1 MRSDSCWKII
11 TVRKVKQTM
20 CNDKELKKKAAE
32 IRLLALEGIYAASS
46 GHPGGSLSI
55 GEILSVLYFDQMNVS
70 VQNPED
76 EDRDRLVLSKGHAAP
91 AYYAALAIKGFFPKE
106 DMCSLRQ
113 LGSHLQGHPS
123 MRKTRGVDM
132 SSGSLGQGLS
142 VANGMAIAGKYHG
155 KTYDVYCICGD
166 GELQEGQ
173 IWEAVMSAA
182 HYKLDNLILF
192 VDHNHLQI
200 DGKLED
206 VMNVT
211 PIGEKFR
218 AFGWNVKEIDGH
230 SVGDIREAILEA
242 RAVKGVPSV
251 IVCRTIKGKG
261 VSYMENQA
269 GWHGAAP
276 DKEQYEQAEK
286 ELGREA
292 LA

>member
-1 MRSDSCWKII
+1 
-11 TVRKVKQTM
+11 M

-32 IRLLALEGIYAASS
+32 IRLLALKGIHAAAS

-55 GEILSVLYFDQMNVS
+55 AEILSVLYFDQMNVS
-70 VQNPED
+70 VRNPED
-76 EDRDRLVLSKGHAAP
+76 ENRDRLVLSKGHAAP

-113 LGSHLQGHPS
+113 VGSHLQGHPS
-123 MRKTRGVDM
+123 MRKTKGVDM

-142 VANGMAIAGKYHG
+142 VASGMAIAGKYHN
-155 KTYDVYCICGD
+155 KKYYVYCICGD

-173 IWEAVMSAA
+173 IWEAAMSAA

-200 DGKLED
+200 DGELEA

-218 AFGWNVKEIDGH
+218 AFGWNVNEIDGH
-230 SVGDIREAILEA
+230 STKEIREAVLDA
-242 RAVKGVPSV
+242 KAVKEVPSV
-251 IVCRTIKGKG
+251 IICQTIKGKG
-261 VSYMENQA
+261 VSFMENQA

-276 DKEQYEQAEK
+276 DDGQYEQAEK
-286 ELGREA
+286 ELEKEA